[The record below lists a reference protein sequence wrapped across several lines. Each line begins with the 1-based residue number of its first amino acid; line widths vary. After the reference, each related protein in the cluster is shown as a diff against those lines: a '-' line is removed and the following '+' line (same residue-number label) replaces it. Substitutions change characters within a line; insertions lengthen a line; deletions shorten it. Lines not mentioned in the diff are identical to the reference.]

1 MLVTDYFRPSTMTRI
16 LVLAIS
22 LCFSM
27 VATAKDMSAWSDRTM
42 CRLQPELNDDSNFQ
56 WHMDRRGLVCTSD
69 GYYRD
74 PRYVTKTA
82 MCDNNT
88 ISIEDET
95 AKEFWPQDY
104 LPQTSLSFTSTDKP
118 LLLATADFNKDGLGD
133 FLLAS
138 SKGNTQLSL
147 LYGQVNGKLK
157 HHPLPTLADLAS
169 PVRGAEVAD
178 INNDGHMDFIVYGE
192 QGSHWQFKNI
202 GNGFEATKIVALGTD
217 RAILDLKLVDFNQD
231 EQLDMIALSSQP
243 GGNKMPYLNG
253 PDGFS
258 LGTEIYSP
266 AINASSTTAVT
277 SADFNNDGFVDIAF
291 SEDGANNQ
299 ISLLLGDNDLNNR
312 DNQFLLFPKVGENLS
327 YSHLQA
333 ADLNQDGLMDLV
345 HAYTYSIDT
354 SIEATSLR
362 AYINQQN
369 CFVDATDA
377 LLPNFPQAAAQ
388 LKSNAAIGE
397 TQQIDIN
404 HDGLL
409 DLLVQQRQ
417 DHTEGVLLLNSGNQY
432 HSIDLAVWQG
442 NEQYLAGD
450 INGDQMLDLV
460 GLRHLQDDQWQLQ
473 AYLHSSPLTTPYAPT
488 VPVDFERITDG
499 QKQVLSAFLSDHLF
513 PAISLEDALS
523 GTSTLVARQN
533 SKVAW
538 HLIAKDTNEVTFLGL
553 DDFSWD
559 DDKWQILSEEVYF
572 FYPTRDH
579 RDSLEMHSNR
589 QQQVILR
596 GHMHV
601 TPKERRQDIEIFGH
615 RNNGF
620 AMGVLDKGDLL
631 LLEFLP

>member
-1 MLVTDYFRPSTMTRI
+1 
-16 LVLAIS
+16 
-22 LCFSM
+22 M
-27 VATAKDMSAWSDRTM
+27 VVTAKDMSAWSDRTM
-42 CRLQPELNDDSNFQ
+42 CRLQPELKDDSNFQ

-69 GYYRD
+69 GFYRE
-74 PRYVTKTA
+74 PRYVTETA
-82 MCDNNT
+82 MCDSHT
-88 ISIEDET
+88 VSIEDEA

-118 LLLATADFNKDGLGD
+118 LLLATADFNEDGLGD

-138 SKGNTQLSL
+138 SKGDTQLSL

-157 HHPLPTLADLAS
+157 HHPLPVLADLAS

-178 INNDGHMDFIVYGE
+178 INNDGHIDFIVYGE
-192 QGSHWQFKNI
+192 QGSHWLFKNI
-202 GNGFEATKIVALGTD
+202 GNGFEASKISALGTD
-217 RAILDLKLVDFNQD
+217 RAILDVELVDINQD
-231 EQLDMIALSSQP
+231 EELDMIALGSQV
-243 GGNKMPYLNG
+243 GSNKMPFLIG

-258 LGTEIYSP
+258 LGTEIFSP
-266 AINASSTTAVT
+266 AINAANTTAVT
-277 SADFNNDGFVDIAF
+277 AADFNNDGFIDIAF

-312 DNQFLLFPKVGENLS
+312 DNQFLLFPKVGEHLS

-333 ADLNQDGLMDLV
+333 ADLNHDGLMDLL
-345 HAYTYSIDT
+345 HAYTYSIDDT
-354 SIEATSLR
+354 IEATSLR

-369 CFVDATDA
+369 CFVDATEA
-377 LLPNFPQAAAQ
+377 LLPDFPQAVAQ
-388 LKSNAAIGE
+388 LKSNASIGSM
-397 TQQIDIN
+397 QQVDLN

-409 DLLVQQRQ
+409 DLLLQQRQ
-417 DHTEGVLLLNSGNQY
+417 DHTNGILLLNSGNQY
-432 HSIDLAVWQG
+432 HSVDLTAWQG
-442 NEQYLAGD
+442 NEQHLASD
-450 INGDQMLDLV
+450 INGDQMLDV
-460 GLRHLQDDQWQLQ
+460 VALRHLQGDQWQLQ
-473 AYLHSSPLTTPYAPT
+473 AYLHSSPLTTPYAPS

-499 QKQVLSAFLSDHLF
+499 QKQALSAFLSNHLF
-513 PAISLEDALS
+513 PAISLESALS
-523 GTSTLVARQN
+523 GTSTLAPREN
-533 SKVAW
+533 TKVAW
-538 HLIAKDTNEVTFLGL
+538 HLIPKAAPNEVTFLGL

-559 DDKWQILSEEVYF
+559 NDNWQILSEEVYF

-589 QQQVILR
+589 QQQIILR

-601 TPKERRQDIEIFGH
+601 TPKELRQDIEIFGH

>member
-1 MLVTDYFRPSTMTRI
+1 
-16 LVLAIS
+16 
-22 LCFSM
+22 M
-27 VATAKDMSAWSDRTM
+27 VATAKDMSTWSDRTM

-69 GYYRD
+69 GFYRE

-82 MCDNNT
+82 MCNNST
-88 ISIEDET
+88 FSIEEEA
-95 AKEFWPQDY
+95 AKGFWPQDY

-118 LLLATADFNKDGLGD
+118 LLLATADFNNDGLGD

-138 SKGNTQLSL
+138 SNGDTQLSL
-147 LYGQVNGKLK
+147 LYGQVNGKLQ
-157 HHPLPTLADLAS
+157 HHPLPALADLAF

-178 INNDGHMDFIVYGE
+178 INSDGQIDFIVYGE

-202 GNGFEATKIVALGTD
+202 GNGFEAAKIAALGTD
-217 RAILDLKLVDFNQD
+217 RAVLDLKLVDINQD
-231 EQLDMIALSSQP
+231 EQLDIIALSSQV

-266 AINASSTTAVT
+266 AINAANTTAVT
-277 SADFNNDGFVDIAF
+277 TADFNNDGFVDIAF
-291 SEDGANNQ
+291 SEDGSSNQ

-312 DNQFLLFPKVGENLS
+312 NNQFLLFPKVGENLS
-327 YSHLQA
+327 YSYLQA
-333 ADLNQDGLMDLV
+333 ADLNQDGLMDIL
-345 HAYTYSIDT
+345 HAYTYSIDET
-354 SIEATSLR
+354 IEATSLR
-362 AYINQQN
+362 AYLNQQN
-369 CFVDATDA
+369 CFVDATEA
-377 LLPNFPQAAAQ
+377 LLPGFPQAEAQ
-388 LKSNAAIGE
+388 LKSSAAIGGM
-397 TQQIDIN
+397 QQIDIN

-417 DHTEGVLLLNSGNQY
+417 DHTSGILLLNSGNQY

-442 NEQYLAGD
+442 NEQYLSSD
-450 INGDQMLDLV
+450 INGDHMHDLV
-460 GLRHLQDDQWQLQ
+460 ALRHLQGDKWQLQ

-499 QKQVLSAFLSDHLF
+499 QKQALSTFLSDHLF
-513 PAISLEDALS
+513 PAISLENALS
-523 GTSTLVARQN
+523 GTSTLAPRKN
-533 SKVAW
+533 TKVAW
-538 HLIAKDTNEVTFLGL
+538 HLIPKAAPNEVTFLGL

-559 DDKWQILSEEVYF
+559 DDNWQILSEEVYF

-579 RDSLEMHSNR
+579 RNSLEMHSNH
-589 QQQVILR
+589 QDQVILR